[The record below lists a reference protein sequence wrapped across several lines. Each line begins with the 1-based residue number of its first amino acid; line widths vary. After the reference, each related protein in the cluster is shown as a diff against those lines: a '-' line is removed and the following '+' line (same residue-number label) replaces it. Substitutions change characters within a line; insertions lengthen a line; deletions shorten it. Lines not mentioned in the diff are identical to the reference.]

1 MEGMITVGKNNPD
14 DEVFVFNSYL
24 GPPRTS
30 SEFKKNKKGSP
41 FRQTDCQEGTFSFSL
56 ELGPRGWQRDFG
68 LHFSCCS
75 GRLASVYCIGCTL
88 YRVSLQKIFI

>member
-41 FRQTDCQEGTFSFSL
+41 FRQIAKKVPFPSAWSWGPG
-56 ELGPRGWQRDFG
+56 LGRET
-68 LHFSCCS
+68 L
-75 GRLASVYCIGCTL
+75 VCISAAAQGVWLLCT
-88 YRVSLQKIFI
+88 V